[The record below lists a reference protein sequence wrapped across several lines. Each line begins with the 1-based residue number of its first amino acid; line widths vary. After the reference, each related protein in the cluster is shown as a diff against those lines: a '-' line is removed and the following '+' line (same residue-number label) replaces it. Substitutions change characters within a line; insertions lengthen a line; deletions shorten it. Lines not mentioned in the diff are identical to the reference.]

1 MTGKI
6 GENPGYDPL
15 QFMLD
20 EAHKRGM
27 KVHAWFNPYRVS
39 VNTKPGT
46 IRELNST
53 LSQQPASV
61 YVQHRDWIRTS
72 GDRFVLDPGI
82 PEVQD
87 WITSIVAE
95 VVSRYPVDGVQFDD
109 YFYTESPGSRLN
121 DNENVPQIRRR
132 ICVKSRLAAQ
142 QYPAVNCEG
151 FAHH

>member
-1 MTGKI
+1 MIDKQDHQQRHGLNTVFFQLKQDGTALCTSKILPWSDLMTGKI
-6 GENPGYDPL
+6 GEIPCYAL
-15 QFMLD
+15 LYFMLD
-20 EAHKRGM
+20 EAHKRGL
-27 KVHAWFNPYRVS
+27 HAQFMSNPYRVS

-53 LSQQPASV
+53 LPQQPASV

-109 YFYTESPGSRLN
+109 YFYT
-121 DNENVPQIRRR
+121 
-132 ICVKSRLAAQ
+132 
-142 QYPAVNCEG
+142 
-151 FAHH
+151 

>member
-1 MTGKI
+1 
-6 GENPGYDPL
+6 
-15 QFMLD
+15 MLD

-109 YFYTESPGSRLN
+109 YFYTESPGSRLM
-121 DNENVPQIRRR
+121 ITKRT
-132 ICVKSRLAAQ
+132 
-142 QYPAVNCEG
+142 VNTE
-151 FAHH
+151 AHLRQKQTGGATILSS

>member
-1 MTGKI
+1 
-6 GENPGYDPL
+6 
-15 QFMLD
+15 MLD

-39 VNTKPGT
+39 VNTKSGT

-109 YFYTESPGSRLN
+109 YFYTESPASRLMITKRTAN
-121 DNENVPQIRRR
+121 T
-132 ICVKSRLAAQ
+132 AAHLRQ
-142 QYPAVNCEG
+142 KQTGGATILSS
-151 FAHH
+151 

>member
-1 MTGKI
+1 NLSGHKIGKI
-6 GENPGYDPL
+6 GEDPGYDPL

-53 LSQQPASV
+53 LTQQPASV
-61 YVQHRDWIRTS
+61 YVQHRDWIRTA

-87 WITSIVAE
+87 WITNIVAE
-95 VVSRYPVDGVQFDD
+95 VVSRYPIDGVQFDD
-109 YFYTESPGSRLN
+109 YFYTESPGSLLN
-121 DNENVPQIRRR
+121 DNETYRKYGRAFASKADWRRNNT
-132 ICVKSRLAAQ
+132 Q
-142 QYPAVNCEG
+142 QLI
-151 FAHH
+151 

>member
-6 GENPGYDPL
+6 GEKSGLRSAAIYARRSP
-15 QFMLD
+15 QAWD
-20 EAHKRGM
+20 ESTR
-27 KVHAWFNPYRVS
+27 WFNPYRVS

-109 YFYTESPGSRLN
+109 YFYTESPVHG
-121 DNENVPQIRRR
+121 
-132 ICVKSRLAAQ
+132 
-142 QYPAVNCEG
+142 
-151 FAHH
+151 